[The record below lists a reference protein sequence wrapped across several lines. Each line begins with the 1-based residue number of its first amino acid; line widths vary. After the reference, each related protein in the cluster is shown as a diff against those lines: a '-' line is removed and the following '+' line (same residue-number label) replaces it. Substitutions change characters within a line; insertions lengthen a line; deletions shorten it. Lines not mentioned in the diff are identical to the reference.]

1 MDQRGQAIL
10 ERVLAKGG
18 MPSLSPIA
26 MRLVSMASDESV
38 TASELAR
45 LISQDPG
52 LTARLLRLA
61 NSAAYRRAGGAVTN
75 LSRAVVLMGLREV
88 RIMALS
94 ISLRDTLPVKGKGLD
109 YRPFW
114 RASLY
119 RALLAREVALRLA
132 VPEVEEAFVAGLLL
146 EMGLPLLLRVLTP
159 EEMED
164 FPGLDASLRQMLTW
178 QQRRLGVNHREVGAQ
193 VMAEWGL
200 PEVLVAC
207 QGVLSEKGREKA
219 PLLKEIADFARQ
231 ATETFFLP
239 DRLLTDIHQTA
250 WRLFGL
256 DGEAVNQL
264 MTGALFAAGEA
275 AQALEVELDQE
286 ADLLLIMEKANQAL
300 VQLSTRLEDG
310 MRAAPAAPA
319 ATGGPGGGGPAGDV
333 QRLQDEAV
341 AHTLDAVAHEIRN
354 PLMSVGGFARR
365 LAKPGASGEKV
376 MHYAQA
382 ILAEAARLDQALTQ
396 INSLLAPYQPKPTRL
411 ELAGLLRRLA
421 GEGLPVRLMLPEKPV
436 ELNADGAGLRS
447 ALEHLISYAAHL
459 VSPDRK
465 DEPLSLALQARA
477 GWVEMACL
485 GPGAPPSGGEDA
497 MAQRSFGPELALVQ
511 ARRIAA
517 AHGGEITVGVGPA
530 GTGFALIMRL
540 PRPA

>member
-26 MRLVSMASDESV
+26 LRLVSMAADESV
-38 TASELAR
+38 TADELAR

-61 NSAAYRRAGGAVTN
+61 NSAAYRRASGAVSN

-132 VPEVEEAFVAGLLL
+132 LPEVEEAFVAGLLL
-146 EMGLPLLLRVLTP
+146 EMGLPLLVRVLDP
-159 EEMED
+159 EEMEG
-164 FPGLDASLRQMLTW
+164 FPGLDASLRQLLTW
-178 QQRRLGVNHREVGAQ
+178 QQRCLGVNHREVGAR
-193 VMAEWGL
+193 VMAAWGL
-200 PEVLVAC
+200 PEALVAC
-207 QGVLSEKGREKA
+207 QGVMSEKERRKA
-219 PLLKEIADFARQ
+219 PLLKEVADFARQ

-239 DRLLTDIHQTA
+239 DKLLTDIHQSA

-300 VQLSTRLEDG
+300 VQLSSRLEDG
-310 MRAAPAAPA
+310 MRAAPA
-319 ATGGPGGGGPAGDV
+319 PGNGPAEDM

-382 ILAEAARLDQALTQ
+382 ILAEAARLDQALAQ
-396 INSLLAPYQPKPTRL
+396 INSLLAPYQPKTSRL
-411 ELAGLLRRLA
+411 ELAGLLRHLA
-421 GEGLPVRLMLPEKPV
+421 GEGLPVRLLLPENPV
-436 ELNADGAGLRS
+436 ELTADGAGLRS

-459 VSPDRK
+459 VTPERRG
-465 DEPLSLALQARA
+465 EPLRLALKARA

-485 GPGAPPSGGEDA
+485 GPGAPPAGGEDA

-517 AHGGEITVGVGPA
+517 AHGGEVTVGAGPA
-530 GTGFALIMRL
+530 GDGFALILRL